1 MDIQVD
7 SQNIPE
13 IGLKIRKMLPNIASD
28 SIIST
33 TSDTKLELD
42 ESACSS
48 FTNTKLRLQ
57 PTIVLISG
65 PLGVG
70 KTTLIK
76 HILPEF
82 QVASPSFLHMLIYG
96 KDDGPKFAHI
106 DAYTLKSKEAFLA
119 LGIEELLQ
127 THCIIIEW
135 GELVEEIVQMF
146 DAKVIKIEM
155 RYENEARYI
164 KVIE

>member
-7 SQNIPE
+7 SQNIAE
-13 IGLKIRKMLPNIASD
+13 IGQKIRKMLFDENASLNAAHMKCGVNG
-28 SIIST
+28 IIM
-33 TSDTKLELD
+33 
-42 ESACSS
+42 
-48 FTNTKLRLQ
+48 
-57 PTIVLISG
+57 LISG

-76 HILPEF
+76 HVLPEF

-96 KDDGPKFAHI
+96 ENGEQKFAHI

-119 LGIEELLQ
+119 LGIEELLH

-135 GELVEEIVQMF
+135 GQLVEEIVEIF
-146 DAKVIKIEM
+146 DARVIKIEM
-155 RYENEARYI
+155 RYENDKRYI
-164 KVIE
+164 KVLNG